1 MKILSWNVNG
11 LRAVERKWHIP
22 DLHLLDMDMI
32 FMQEIKAKSDQLS
45 DELNHPTP
53 YKAIYHSAEKA
64 WYSWVGLWIHNRIA
78 SQVVWVDHDLP
89 GNPVENEWRIIHA
102 VLNLDVGIT
111 HIYGIYFPNG
121 GKSEEAWQHKL
132 AVYECLTTQ
141 INIYKARGE
150 HVIWWGD
157 INCAHHAID
166 LARPKENDG
175 KIGFH
180 PLERAWLDRMGELG
194 HQDIWRVANPTIS
207 DMYSWW
213 DPVTKSRERNVWWRI
228 DAWWA
233 DESFCTQTQ
242 PRVTYLTQMM
252 GSDHCP
258 ILMEW

>member
-45 DELNHPTP
+45 DELIHPTP

-132 AVYECLTTQ
+132 AFYECLRAQT
-141 INIYKARGE
+141 NIYKARGE

-157 INCAHHAID
+157 INCAHHPID

-180 PLERAWLDRMGELG
+180 PLERSWLDSMVELG
-194 HQDIWRVANPTIS
+194 HQDIWRMKNPTTW
-207 DMYSWW
+207 DVYSWW

-233 DESFCTQTQ
+233 DESFCTLKQ
-242 PRVTYLTQMM
+242 PKVTYLSQIM

>member
-11 LRAVERKWHIP
+11 LRAVERKRYIP

-45 DELNHPTP
+45 DELIHPTP

-78 SQVVWVDHDLP
+78 SQVIWVDHDLP

-132 AVYECLTTQ
+132 AFYECLTTQ
-141 INIYKARGE
+141 TNIYKARGE

-157 INCAHHAID
+157 INCAHQAID

-180 PLERAWLDRMGELG
+180 PLERAWLVRMGELG

-213 DPVTKSRERNVWWRI
+213 DPVTKSRDRNVWWRI
-228 DAWWA
+228 DAWCA
-233 DESFCTQTQ
+233 DGSFCTQTQ
-242 PRVTYLTQMM
+242 PRVTYLTDMM